1 MSCSCRIIH
10 RSWVSCRST
19 SHRRTPASGYRATRS
34 ASSAPTRPT
43 TYAIDFNSITIN
55 VAYSISSRHII
66 SRCTLSI
73 SRCAITR
80 GPLCVALASCMPST
94 KPYVVLL
101 VVVVG
106 RSPAWFVRSFV
117 HSWMLQTI
125 SRRRVAAWQV
135 LRPSDTRIP
144 TQAALHRQAHTR
156 SRSPSIARDL
166 PLDARAEHDLAQLL
180 DLAAVLRVQ
189 APCTHV
195 ASRCRGPACASA
207 YPSCSSMLIIDAAAV
222 DSHPWR
228 AQVEGLDATAGPRL
242 GPHRGSRHL
251 EDPHAQW
258 HRGSIGRTACRTR
271 TLARNSAQSAREM
284 CCICRRS

>member
-1 MSCSCRIIH
+1 MRRFSQLHAFNEAVRRAACCCR
-10 RSWVSCRST
+10 CR
-19 SHRRTPASGYRATRS
+19 RWALGCLVRVRT
-34 ASSAPTRPT
+34 
-43 TYAIDFNSITIN
+43 
-55 VAYSISSRHII
+55 
-66 SRCTLSI
+66 
-73 SRCAITR
+73 
-80 GPLCVALASCMPST
+80 
-94 KPYVVLL
+94 
-101 VVVVG
+101 
-106 RSPAWFVRSFV
+106 FV